1 MVDGDAVDCDKCALG
16 PSPKRACVIEDVFEC
31 GWVGVVVAGGW
42 DLRKAIWSLDVEA
55 EVVELSELRY

>member
-1 MVDGDAVDCDKCALG
+1 MVDGDAVDGDKCVFGSL
-16 PSPKRACVIEDVFEC
+16 PKRAREVEDVFDS

-55 EVVELSELRY
+55 EGVMLFRLRY

>member
-1 MVDGDAVDCDKCALG
+1 MVDGNAVDCDKCALG
-16 PSPKRACVIEDVFEC
+16 LLPKRASVVEDVFNC